1 MYILCVYIYK
11 IFKFKYILH
20 YHSSDECFLQAI
32 LMLLIRLALHIYRG
46 HPGFNL
52 LAMWVHSGVAYSLAV
67 VEPELWVSSLLGKC
81 FTTEL
86 HSQFQYVQFHYLVS
100 FPFSLFSALL

>member
-1 MYILCVYIYK
+1 MLLISFFINMYMYILCVYIHK

-32 LMLLIRLALHIYRG
+32 LMLSIRLALHIYRG

-52 LAMWVHSGVAYSLAV
+52 LAMWVCSDVAYSLAV
-67 VEPELWVSSLLGKC
+67 VEPEQWKTPGIG
-81 FTTEL
+81 
-86 HSQFQYVQFHYLVS
+86 
-100 FPFSLFSALL
+100 